1 MDAPRVL
8 VATKFLPLPADNGGK
23 LRAWATLRRLAARAS
38 VTLAAFDDG
47 TADVAALEGLG
58 VRVLGAPWPP
68 GRGALPEGMLRSGSA
83 TTARFWHP
91 RLAGRIREAAADEP
105 PDVVVVEYAQLL
117 PWVRRIR
124 APRLVHASHN
134 VESALLASMAAT
146 RSAPGRIGLTA
157 EAGAVRRL
165 ERWLARHADT
175 VSVVSAR
182 DEARLPPTS
191 ARVVVCPN
199 GVDPGEALPRSEEPL
214 AVFVAQLA
222 WTPNVDAAT
231 WLASEVWPLVR
242 RRRPDARL
250 ALVGRDPAPAVRALA
265 GEGVEVTGGVPS
277 VRPWLARSAV
287 GLAPLRAAGGSR
299 LKILE
304 SLDAGRPVVATRL
317 GAEGL
322 EDLIGRGVIVADDP
336 AGLADAIVDLF
347 DDPERAA
354 RLGREGHDVV
364 AARYGWDVT
373 LAPLLDAVVREGG
386 THAAPS

>member
-1 MDAPRVL
+1 MNPRVL

-38 VTLAAFDDG
+38 VTVAGFDDG
-47 TADVAALEGLG
+47 SADVAGVEALG

-68 GRGALPEGMLRSGSA
+68 GRGALPEGMLRSGSI
-83 TTARFWHP
+83 TTARFWH
-91 RLAGRIREAAADEP
+91 RDLAGRVRRVAAQEP

-117 PWVRRIR
+117 PWVRGVA

-134 VESALLASMAAT
+134 VESSLLASMAAT
-146 RSAPGRIGLTA
+146 RSLPGRIALTA

-165 ERWLARHADT
+165 ERELARDADT
-175 VSVVSAR
+175 VSVVSAV

-199 GVDPGEALPRSEEPL
+199 GVDPGEALPPSEEPL

-231 WLASEVWPLVR
+231 WLAGEVWPLVR
-242 RRRPDARL
+242 QRRPDARL

-265 GEGVEVTGGVPS
+265 GAGIEVTGAVPS

-322 EDLIGRGVIVADDP
+322 EDLVGTGVVVADDP
-336 AGLADAIVDLF
+336 AGLASAILDLF
-347 DDPERAA
+347 DDPVRAA
-354 RLGREGHDVV
+354 RLGREGHDAV
-364 AARYGWDVT
+364 AARYGWDAT
-373 LAPLLDAVVREGG
+373 LAPLLDAIAGDGG
-386 THAAPS
+386 SQAESS

>member
-1 MDAPRVL
+1 MGHPRVL

-23 LRAWATLRRLAARAS
+23 LRAWATLRRLAGRAR
-38 VTLAAFDDG
+38 VTVAGFDDG
-47 TADVAALEGLG
+47 TADVAALEALG

-68 GRGALPEGMLRSGSA
+68 GRTALPEGLVRSGSI

-91 RLAGRIREAAADEP
+91 ALARQVRAAVAAEP

-117 PWVRRIR
+117 PWVRGVGG
-124 APRLVHASHN
+124 ARLVHASHN
-134 VESALLASMAAT
+134 VESSLIASMAGT
-146 RSAPGRIGLTA
+146 RSAAGRVALTA

-165 ERWLARHADT
+165 ERRLARSADT

-182 DEARLPPTS
+182 DEERLPPTR

-199 GVDPGEALPRSEEPL
+199 GVDPGEVLPPSEEPL

-231 WLASEVWPLVR
+231 WLAAEVWPLVR

-265 GEGVEVTGGVPS
+265 GDGVEVTGGVPS
-277 VRPWLARSAV
+277 VRPWLARSRV

-304 SLDAGRPVVATRL
+304 SLDAGRPVVATGL

-322 EDLIGRGVIVADDP
+322 EDLVGGGVVVADDP
-336 AGLADAIVDLF
+336 PGLAEAIVALL

-354 RLGREGHDVV
+354 RLGREGHDAV
-364 AARYGWDVT
+364 AARYGWDAT
-373 LAPLLDAVVREGG
+373 LAPLLDAVVGDGG
-386 THAAPS
+386 THDASS

>member
-1 MDAPRVL
+1 VSEPRVL

-38 VTLAAFDDG
+38 VTIAGFDDG
-47 TADVAALEGLG
+47 GADVAGLEALG

-68 GRGALPEGMLRSGSA
+68 GRSALAEGMLRSGSI
-83 TTARFWHP
+83 TTARFWHSDLTGRM
-91 RLAGRIREAAADEP
+91 RLAAAREP
-105 PDVVVVEYAQLL
+105 PEVVVVEYAQLL
-117 PWVRRIR
+117 PWVR
-124 APRLVHASHN
+124 AVAGPRLVHASHN
-134 VESALLASMAAT
+134 VESSLIASMAAT
-146 RSAPGRIGLTA
+146 RSLPGRIALTA

-165 ERWLARHADT
+165 ERELARRADT
-175 VSVVSAR
+175 ISVVSAR

-199 GVDPGEALPRSEEPL
+199 GVDPGEALPPSEEPL

-231 WLASEVWPLVR
+231 WLAREVWPLVR
-242 RRRPDARL
+242 ERRPDARL
-250 ALVGRDPAPAVRALA
+250 AFVGRDPAPAVQALA
-265 GEGVEVTGGVPS
+265 GDGIEVTGAVPS

-322 EDLIGRGVIVADDP
+322 EDLVGTGVVVADDP
-336 AGLADAIVDLF
+336 TGLAAAIVDLF
-347 DDPERAA
+347 DDPQRAT
-354 RLGREGHDVV
+354 RLGQEGHDAV
-364 AARYGWDVT
+364 AARYGWDAT
-373 LAPLLDAVVREGG
+373 LAPLLDAIAGDGG
-386 THAAPS
+386 SQAESS

>member
-1 MDAPRVL
+1 MGGPRVL

-23 LRAWATLRRLAARAS
+23 LRAWATLRRLAGRAS

-47 TADVAALEGLG
+47 TADVAALEEVG

-68 GRGALPEGMLRSGSA
+68 GRASRPEGALRSGSA
-83 TTARFWHP
+83 TTARFWH
-91 RLAGRIREAAADEP
+91 RGLARRIRSAAAAEP

-117 PWVRRIR
+117 PWVRRIP

-134 VESALLASMAAT
+134 VESSLLASMART
-146 RSAPGRIGLTA
+146 RSVPGRIGLTA

-175 VSVVSAR
+175 ISVVSAR
-182 DEARLPPTS
+182 DQERLPRTA

-199 GVDPGEALPRSEEPL
+199 GVDPGDALPPSEEPL
-214 AVFVAQLA
+214 AAFVAQLA

-242 RRRPDARL
+242 LRRPDARL

-322 EDLIGRGVIVADDP
+322 EDLVGVGVVVADDP
-336 AGLADAIVDLF
+336 AGLAGAIVDLF
-347 DDPERAA
+347 DDPQRAA
-354 RLGREGHDVV
+354 RLGRQGHDAV
-364 AARYGWDVT
+364 AARYGWDTT
-373 LAPLLDAVVREGG
+373 LAPLLDAVVGAGG
-386 THAAPS
+386 VHADSS